1 MSVLISIL
9 IVLLFIIGLSL
20 GISYLVDPEGT
31 SCEIKM
37 LLERFKKYD
46 IQDQMSLFQESMWV
60 EKVIDS
66 CTTHQQLWNADKL
79 ISLLCTKYEG
89 KVKEG
94 VIENIRHRLHDIRH
108 KKYWHVD

>member
-1 MSVLISIL
+1 MGVLISIL
-9 IVLLFIIGLSL
+9 IILFLVGLPL

-37 LLERFKKYD
+37 LLEMFKKYD

-79 ISLLCTKYEG
+79 IPLLCTKYEG

-94 VIENIRHRLHDIRH
+94 AIKNVRYRLRDIRD
-108 KKYWHVD
+108 KKHWYVD